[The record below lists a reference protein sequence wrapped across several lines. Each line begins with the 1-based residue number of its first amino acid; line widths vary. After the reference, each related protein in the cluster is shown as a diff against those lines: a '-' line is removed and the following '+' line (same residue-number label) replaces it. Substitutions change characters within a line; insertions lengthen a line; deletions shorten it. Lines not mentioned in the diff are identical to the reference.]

1 MSSSSVEKIT
11 GLSGFQ
17 VRVYFKWD
25 TLKKAATWTLIV
37 GLVIAAL
44 GFYISE
50 ASVILIG
57 SALILLGIAIFY
69 FFGKKLPSDAQIDEA
84 WEKLAASRENEGYRV
99 GNFKRSDA
107 IRDSEHF
114 LLCLNNLAIL
124 NIVKDTAQMM
134 GLLEEIISTS

>member
-25 TLKKAATWTLIV
+25 SLKKAATWTLIV

-114 LLCLNNLAIL
+114 FAWPQQFG
-124 NIVKDTAQMM
+124 DTEYRERYSSND
-134 GLLEEIISTS
+134 GK